1 MSKFQSALVF
11 AVALSAAAIVATA
24 AAHFTSPAKAPKKA
38 DRRNSKRKL
47 SNRKTRAPPEESQA
61 LRPAEPAEIIYLPR
75 PVFLRSDHITSFNKI
90 PISEI
95 PIYIPLPIFQNT
107 QGFALS
113 QTGANETSDYVTNAR
128 VSGPAAGAKQQPYQ
142 DTLSELSA
150 IPSCRD
156 SVNILYSLDQHDVAE
171 FSKIHTLLTNC
182 GPSQIRQIPYAAAV
196 ITPTTLHNTTAN
208 TAPMRTMTPKND
220 IQAHQNLETVQPQ
233 LVCYSLDKH
242 EVSEASKFTDV
253 RFASGPNQVR
263 QIAYGMDSV
272 SAYSTD
278 ENLVSDFFYAAF
290 LDVQRKAVP
299 TETVVTTEAAAPKSA
314 PHEERFGL
322 SRHES
327 ETTRPIVS
335 GPFGI
340 RQIPFVAENSIVV
353 PATKTA
359 KPVSVPSTLDSSTTH
374 QLKSE
379 AEPLYSLDWNETQNA
394 WKYVLSSAAPS
405 KEHSATVGT
414 AVKEAAVPAA
424 APHQAVGVTST
435 LFSLDEHEMQNVWKI
450 APIYS
455 MAMLLPENI
464 PSSPV
469 LVPAIKSQPISSIVP
484 VKSTNVPLFA
494 LSSSDF
500 EISPIY
506 INDMLANG
514 PLGIRQIPYASESVP
529 SKTAIQAPVATCNS
543 SAVEKT
549 AETKK
554 DEKKYEKK
562 EAKKEEKI
570 EEKKEEKKEE
580 KCVAKIEKAE
590 AKPVAKTSSGPVK
603 ATAVVEQPLSSTDN
617 VVASKTVAA
626 KLVFIPVS
634 PDLSAGS
641 SSPVFLGGDPA
652 EVFNPYA
659 NPLTNS
665 RSNRSHGMHSP
676 PESRLNPNAAV
687 WEPSSFASGNENG
700 MTMKGL
706 NPFAPTFQLGAFDD
720 GYGSVNDLPQ
730 YPNVTRTTSGG
741 GNGAMSQAGGRT
753 GNNGTKNNNKAKG
766 KGKRISKDVAALPT
780 GPTLADYFKVDKKK
794 GSVSVIEKV
803 AVPTVDAIVP
813 KKRGS
818 SPTILSAEKSSRV
831 SLQVLPQLY

>member
-75 PVFLRSDHITSFNKI
+75 PVFIRSDHTTSFNKI

-95 PIYIPLPIFQNT
+95 PVYIPLPIFQNT

-113 QTGANETSDYVTNAR
+113 QTGDNETSDCITNAL

-142 DTLSELSA
+142 DTLSELPA

-171 FSKIHTLLTNC
+171 FSKIHTLLTTC

-196 ITPTTLHNTTAN
+196 ITPTPLHCTTAK
-208 TAPMRTMTPKND
+208 TAPMRTINPKND

-233 LVCYSLDKH
+233 LVCYSPDKH
-242 EVSEASKFTDV
+242 ELSEASKFTDV

-263 QIAYGMDSV
+263 QIAYGMDFV
-272 SAYSTD
+272 SAYTTD
-278 ENLVSDFFYAAF
+278 ENLFSDFFYAAF
-290 LDVQRKAVP
+290 VDVQQKTAS
-299 TETVVTTEAAAPKSA
+299 TETVVTKAAAPKSA
-314 PHEERFGL
+314 PQEERFGL

-353 PATKTA
+353 PETKIA
-359 KPVSVPSTLDSSTTH
+359 KPVSVSSTLDSIATH

-405 KEHSATVGT
+405 NQQSEIVGT
-414 AVKEAAVPAA
+414 GVKEAVVPAA
-424 APHQAVGVTST
+424 APHQAAGVPST
-435 LFSLDEHEMQNVWKI
+435 FFSLDEHEVQNVWKI
-450 APIYS
+450 APLYS
-455 MAMLLPENI
+455 MAMLLPENT
-464 PSSPV
+464 PSSPAV
-469 LVPAIKSQPISSIVP
+469 VPAIESHPVSSVVP
-484 VKSTNVPLFA
+484 VKSMDAPLFA

-500 EISPIY
+500 EISQIY
-506 INDMLANG
+506 ITDMLTTG
-514 PLGIRQIPYASESVP
+514 PLGTRQIPYASESVS
-529 SKTAIQAPVATCNS
+529 SKTAIQVPVVTCNS
-543 SAVEKT
+543 NAVEKI
-549 AETKK
+549 AEKKK
-554 DEKKYEKK
+554 DEKKGEKK
-562 EAKKEEKI
+562 EEKMEAKKEE
-570 EEKKEEKKEE
+570 EKEEN
-580 KCVAKIEKAE
+580 CVAKIEKAE
-590 AKPVAKTSSGPVK
+590 TKLVAQTSSGPVK
-603 ATAVVEQPLSSTDN
+603 SAAIVEQPLSSTDN
-617 VVASKTVAA
+617 VVASKSVAV

-659 NPLTNS
+659 NPVTNS

-687 WEPSSFASGNENG
+687 WEPSTFAPGNENG

-720 GYGSVNDLPQ
+720 GYGRVNDLPQ
-730 YPNVTRTTSGG
+730 YPNVARTTSGG
-741 GNGAMSQAGGRT
+741 VNGAMSQAGGRT

-766 KGKRISKDVAALPT
+766 KGKRNSKDVAALPT

-803 AVPTVDAIVP
+803 AIPTVDAVVP

-818 SPTILSAEKSSRV
+818 SPTILSAEKSSRWLTIGV
-831 SLQVLPQLY
+831 SVI